1 MFRPPPPASAFEDL
15 RSHYETAR
23 QQYMTDIQNQSI
35 VWEKQK
41 ELELKKQLQKQSIA
55 WEKQREQEFINKYN
69 GLFAT
74 EKQKLEKI
82 AQDYVQKLEDNIE
95 QLEKEIA
102 QLKDDVN
109 KKKELE
115 KEIERLQSNLQKV
128 EINKKEFEKERNN
141 ILKKEQQQNKEIS
154 DCKTRTSE
162 LTLDLKDCHS
172 RLDSKKTPT
181 PKRPTP
187 KRPTPNKGPPPTRP
201 TTNKGPTPKRTPPR
215 ASSSR
220 DCEAQ
225 FNENYKRFETT
236 QNIKGQLGKNSD
248 DFLKNIEK
256 IVKSIEKKHG
266 VSMIRKLALILH
278 SDKYSTCS
286 VSDNSDFLERIN
298 QATLKITQVLDEHKK

>member
-1 MFRPPPPASAFEDL
+1 MFKPPPPASAFEDL

-23 QQYMTDIQNQSI
+23 QQYMTDIRKQSI

-41 ELELKKQLQKQSIA
+41 ELELKKQLQEQVQNESIV
-55 WEKQREQEFINKYN
+55 WEKQREQDFINKYN
-69 GLFAT
+69 DLFAT
-74 EKQKLEKI
+74 EKQKLEKKSQ
-82 AQDYVQKLEDNIE
+82 AYVQKMEDNIEQLKDNIE

-102 QLKDDVN
+102 QLKDDVKN
-109 KKKELE
+109 KKKLE

-128 EINKKEFEKERNN
+128 EKNKKKFEEERNN

-172 RLDSKKTPT
+172 RLDSKKP
-181 PKRPTP
+181 PTP

-201 TTNKGPTPKRTPPR
+201 TTKRTPPR

-248 DFLKNIEK
+248 DLVKNIEK
-256 IVKSIEKKHG
+256 IVRSIERKHG

-278 SDKYSTCS
+278 PDKYRTCS
-286 VSDNSDFLERIN
+286 VSDNSDFRERIN
-298 QATLKITQVLDEHKK
+298 EATLKITQVLDEHKK